1 MGWPVGDPPTP
12 DDLRTAS
19 AWYRH
24 RALLASSVQGRAE
37 AQGLSDR
44 LAALANAL
52 ESGRAVI
59 VTVPGPSAVYPAD
72 AAARLRAVRDAT
84 GCDLRTAKEAIEAA
98 GWDTGAAVAAV
109 RGASRG

>member
-1 MGWPVGDPPTP
+1 MGDLPAVA
-12 DDLRTAS
+12 DLRTAS
-19 AWYRH
+19 AWYRA
-24 RALLASSVQGRAE
+24 RALTASSVQSREE

-59 VTVPGPSAVYPAD
+59 VTVPAPAAVYPSD
-72 AAARLRAVRDAT
+72 APARLRAVRDAT